1 MGQKMLMGYGFLF
14 LVFHILNLTLYP
26 LDPFIFLSIHI
37 FLLCFLVFLTVPARE
52 GSPSDSL
59 AKTDIILACL
69 SATIPV
75 YISIT
80 YQDLYYR
87 IGFEPTPWDLVFGVL
102 QLVLL
107 IEAARRLSGWVM
119 PIICL
124 VFIAYAVF
132 GDILP
137 GTLGHRGYP
146 WERVVS
152 SLFSTEGIYGVACYV
167 SASFIVLFVAFGT
180 FLNLTGGGDFFTRLA
195 ASLLGNVRGGAAK
208 VSVVSSALYGTISGS
223 AVANVVVDG
232 MVTIPMM
239 KRSGFKGAFA
249 AGVEAAAS
257 TGGQMMPP
265 VMGSVAFVMAEMTMT
280 SYREVIVAAFI
291 PSIFYYFCLFWA
303 VDFESYRQKIK
314 TLSREELPR
323 VWTVLREDAYLLIPL
338 FLLIYMIV
346 IMNRTPIFSAIF
358 VIVLTIGLSWLKRE
372 RRMGFKKFF
381 EACRESVQ
389 GTLEVGVIC
398 GMAGIIVGI
407 FALTGVGG
415 RMAGM
420 ILNLA
425 GGNLFIA
432 LFLVMVVTLI
442 LGMGMP
448 TVPAYIIAASVG
460 TPVMVKLGTPVMA
473 AHLFVLFFACISTI
487 TPPVALAAYAAAG
500 LAKADFWE
508 TGWNAFRLGIGGFV
522 VPFMFVYHP
531 FLLYTGP
538 LSEILIGSLIC
549 SVGMV
554 SLAGALYLPIRWWER
569 GILVFSTYLLIAPGL
584 VTDILGAGIGLGFFA
599 ARYYVGPLLSRRRA
613 AREALQTRNGV

>member
-1 MGQKMLMGYGFLF
+1 MAKRDIGPMGQKMLMGYGFLF

-69 SATIPV
+69 SATIQV

-249 AGVEAAAS
+249 AGVEEEIGRAS
-257 TGGQMMPP
+257 
-265 VMGSVAFVMAEMTMT
+265 
-280 SYREVIVAAFI
+280 
-291 PSIFYYFCLFWA
+291 C
-303 VDFESYRQKIK
+303 
-314 TLSREELPR
+314 
-323 VWTVLREDAYLLIPL
+323 
-338 FLLIYMIV
+338 
-346 IMNRTPIFSAIF
+346 
-358 VIVLTIGLSWLKRE
+358 RE
-372 RRMGFKKFF
+372 R
-381 EACRESVQ
+381 V
-389 GTLEVGVIC
+389 
-398 GMAGIIVGI
+398 
-407 FALTGVGG
+407 
-415 RMAGM
+415 
-420 ILNLA
+420 
-425 GGNLFIA
+425 
-432 LFLVMVVTLI
+432 
-442 LGMGMP
+442 
-448 TVPAYIIAASVG
+448 
-460 TPVMVKLGTPVMA
+460 
-473 AHLFVLFFACISTI
+473 
-487 TPPVALAAYAAAG
+487 
-500 LAKADFWE
+500 
-508 TGWNAFRLGIGGFV
+508 
-522 VPFMFVYHP
+522 
-531 FLLYTGP
+531 
-538 LSEILIGSLIC
+538 
-549 SVGMV
+549 
-554 SLAGALYLPIRWWER
+554 
-569 GILVFSTYLLIAPGL
+569 
-584 VTDILGAGIGLGFFA
+584 
-599 ARYYVGPLLSRRRA
+599 
-613 AREALQTRNGV
+613 